1 MKAMRRLMYVAS
13 LATAALLA
21 GPAAAHNYHMGIA
34 DISYNARSGSTE
46 IVHSY
51 TAHDLATL
59 LSRQAGHNV
68 DLGQAG
74 SEALL
79 RRYTEKQFY
88 LEGRSGKRLPMA
100 WIGMKVDADTVVI
113 FQEIAGA
120 RLAPGTR
127 IHQGV
132 LMDMIPEQKNTVNV
146 QGAGAV
152 STLVFDRERQEQMVP

>member
-1 MKAMRRLMYVAS
+1 MKPLRRLAC
-13 LATAALLA
+13 LAMAALLA

-34 DISYNARSGSTE
+34 DISYNVRSGNTE

-59 LSRQAGHNV
+59 LSRQAGHNI

-88 LEGRSGKRLPMA
+88 LEGRGGKRLPVA

-127 IHQGV
+127 IHQAV
-132 LMDMIPEQKNTVNV
+132 LMDMIPGQKNTINI

-152 STLVFDRERQEQMVP
+152 STLVFDQQRQEQPVP